1 MRNLKIKFVE
11 TTFIFTYLSSF
22 FINTLKYKKGTL
34 FLGLAMILKPHI
46 IQWHLND
53 TSRLKIKLSCDCQ
66 YLEEENK
73 GEKSSFDEQNLQK
86 SQVLAVKN
94 ENSAE
99 NTTDALQSLH
109 VSLNNQDHVL
119 GIVDGIEVPSDL
131 KSLIKEEPA
140 LNLSHH
146 WHLRKK
152 RAAVFISLDS
162 KVDYLKALLNYL
174 NKFNLKIFNY
184 DPSVH
189 YLPSDLLVLDA
200 DKRVEQGTVVYLN
213 EGKRAVWDFLKVQLP
228 EIFDNDK

>member
-140 LNLSHH
+140 LNLSHP

-152 RAAVFISLDS
+152 RADLFISLDS
-162 KVDYLKALLNYL
+162 KVDYLKSLLNYL
-174 NKFNLKIFNY
+174 NKFNLKILNY